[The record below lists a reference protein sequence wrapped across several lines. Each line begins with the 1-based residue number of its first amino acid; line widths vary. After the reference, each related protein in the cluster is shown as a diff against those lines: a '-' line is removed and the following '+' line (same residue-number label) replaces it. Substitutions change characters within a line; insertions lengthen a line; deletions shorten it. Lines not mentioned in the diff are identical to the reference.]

1 MTKLFKI
8 IDPHIHLFNLEQG
21 EYLWLKSEN
30 PPFWHNKAS
39 IAKSFIEKDLTL
51 KPEFELTGFV
61 HIEAGFNNIEP
72 WREIAYLEQACKLP
86 FRSIAFIDLLLNE
99 HAFKQHLQ
107 TLLRYKSV
115 VGCRY
120 ILDDQAI
127 QILSAKQVLVNL
139 NLLAEHNLLFE
150 VQMPLFD
157 LQAVSALLNVLS
169 AQPKLKVII
178 NHAGSPPKN
187 NKNRPQLTTHW
198 REGIKQLAAFS
209 QCAIKCSG
217 WEMNDNNY
225 VMEDVLNTV
234 SECLTAFGDE
244 RVMLASNFPLCLFS
258 KSYQH
263 YWQDQQ
269 ALLCELNLTAH
280 QQQQLCFK
288 NAQQHY
294 CLTC

>member
-1 MTKLFKI
+1 MTKPFKI

-21 EYLWLKSEN
+21 EYLWLQSEN

-39 IAKSFIEKDLTL
+39 IAKSFSEKDLTL
-51 KPEFELTGFV
+51 TPELELTGFV
-61 HIEAGFNNIEP
+61 HIEAGFNNLEP

-86 FRSIAFIDLLLNE
+86 FRSIAFSDLLLNE
-99 HAFKQHLQ
+99 QEFKQQLK

-120 ILDDQAI
+120 ILDEQATTV
-127 QILSAKQVLVNL
+127 LSTKQVLANL

-150 VQMPLFD
+150 VQMPLSD
-157 LQAVSALLNVLS
+157 PQAVTALQNLLS
-169 AQPKLKVII
+169 THPQLKVII
-178 NHAGSPPKN
+178 NHAGSPPN
-187 NKNRPQLTTHW
+187 YNKNQPQLTTHW

-217 WEMNDNNY
+217 WEMTDNNY
-225 VMEDVLNTV
+225 IMEDVLSTV

-258 KSYQH
+258 KSYQQ

-269 ALLCELNLTAH
+269 TLLCDLNLNTH
-280 QQQQLCFK
+280 QQQQLCYQ

-294 CLTC
+294 CLPC